1 MTQCARFGDFLRASH
16 GPETVLVDFNNW
28 VILGHHA
35 VVIVPTLLSAFWNE
49 ISTRLTLRCFARAR
63 EDENRMFTRARFL
76 TGASALAVVGLL
88 GGPAALAQ
96 TSQQVTVDGA
106 RKVLNDLRHDKA
118 FGSAAQLMHQAKAVF
133 IVPKLIKG
141 GFIVGGEGGNG
152 VLMVQRHGG
161 WSAPA
166 FYAIGAGSFGLQA
179 GLEQSEMIMLIMT
192 QKGLDGVLRDNFK
205 IGAQAGISVVTLGSG
220 VEGAIGGASLPDV
233 VVWSSST
240 GLYGGLTVDGS
251 IIRAE
256 PNQDAAFYGRPLS
269 SRDVLFGSVESPRAE
284 PLRRQLDHLG

>member
-1 MTQCARFGDFLRASH
+1 ML
-16 GPETVLVDFNNW
+16 
-28 VILGHHA
+28 
-35 VVIVPTLLSAFWNE
+35 
-49 ISTRLTLRCFARAR
+49 
-63 EDENRMFTRARFL
+63 TRAKFL
-76 TGASALAVVGLL
+76 GGSALLAVTMITA
-88 GGPAALAQ
+88 PIAARAQ

-118 FGSAAQLMHQAKAVF
+118 FGNAAQLMRQARAVF

-152 VLMVQRHGG
+152 VLMVHNKGG
-161 WSAPA
+161 WSDPG
-166 FYAIGAGSFGLQA
+166 FFAIGAASFGLQA
-179 GLEQSEMIMLIMT
+179 GLQQSEMIMLIMT

-220 VEGAIGGASLPDV
+220 VEGAIGGASLPDI

-251 IIRAE
+251 VIRAR
-256 PNQDAAFYGRPLS
+256 PNMDSEFYGRPVT
-269 SRDVLFGSVESPRAE
+269 SRDILFGGMASPRAAE
-284 PLRRQLDHLG
+284 LRREVNAIG

>member
-1 MTQCARFGDFLRASH
+1 M
-16 GPETVLVDFNNW
+16 
-28 VILGHHA
+28 
-35 VVIVPTLLSAFWNE
+35 
-49 ISTRLTLRCFARAR
+49 AR
-63 EDENRMFTRARFL
+63 EENIMMTRAR
-76 TGASALAVVGLL
+76 LL
-88 GGPAALAQ
+88 GAAALLATTMLAAPMARAQ

-106 RKVLNDLRHDKA
+106 RKVLNDLRHDKE
-118 FGSAAQLMHQAKAVF
+118 FGNAAQLLRQAKAVF

-141 GFIVGGEGGNG
+141 GFIVGGEGGDG

-161 WSAPA
+161 WSAPG
-166 FYAIGAGSFGLQA
+166 FFAIGAGSFGLQA

-192 QKGLDGVLRDNFK
+192 QKGLDGVLRDDFK

-251 IIRAE
+251 VIRAE
-256 PNQDAAFYGRPLS
+256 PNQDSAFYGRPLT
-269 SRDVLFGSVESPRAE
+269 SRDVLFGSVSSGRVA
-284 PLRRQLDHLG
+284 PLRRELNSIG

>member
-1 MTQCARFGDFLRASH
+1 M
-16 GPETVLVDFNNW
+16 
-28 VILGHHA
+28 
-35 VVIVPTLLSAFWNE
+35 
-49 ISTRLTLRCFARAR
+49 AR
-63 EDENRMFTRARFL
+63 EESKMLTRARFL
-76 TGASALAVVGLL
+76 GSATALLATTVL
-88 GGPAALAQ
+88 AAPMARAQ
-96 TSQQVTVDGA
+96 SSQQVTIDGA

-118 FGSAAQLMHQAKAVF
+118 FGNAAQLLRQAKAVF

-152 VLMVQRHGG
+152 VLMVQRRGG

-166 FYAIGAGSFGLQA
+166 FFVIGAASFGLQV
-179 GLEQSEMIMLIMT
+179 GLQQAEMIMLIMT

-251 IIRAE
+251 VIRAE
-256 PNQDAAFYGRPLS
+256 PNQDSEFYGRPVT
-269 SRDVLFGSVESPRAE
+269 SRDVLFGPVDSPRVSA
-284 PLRRQLDHLG
+284 LRRELSAIG

>member
-1 MTQCARFGDFLRASH
+1 ML
-16 GPETVLVDFNNW
+16 
-28 VILGHHA
+28 
-35 VVIVPTLLSAFWNE
+35 
-49 ISTRLTLRCFARAR
+49 
-63 EDENRMFTRARFL
+63 TRAGFL
-76 TGASALAVVGLL
+76 GGVALTAVAALAA
-88 GGPAALAQ
+88 PMQAPAQ

-106 RKVLNDLRHDKA
+106 RKVLADLRHDKA
-118 FGSAAQLMHQAKAVF
+118 FGNAAQLVRQAKAVF
-133 IVPKLIKG
+133 IVPKLVKG

-152 VLMVQRHGG
+152 VLMVQRGRS
-161 WSAPA
+161 WSAPG
-166 FYAIGAGSFGLQA
+166 FYAIGAASFGLQI
-179 GLEQSEMIMLIMT
+179 GLEQAEMVMLIMT

-256 PNQDAAFYGRPLS
+256 PNMDSEFYGR
-269 SRDVLFGSVESPRAE
+269 RVTAHDVLFGSVESPRAAE
-284 PLRRQLDHLG
+284 LRRELSAIG